1 VNGPELSAT
10 DKVPEAGRT
19 EAGQAVYSRLLLR
32 VYDFYVLGFTS
43 RMIWG
48 CPASRLVAQYDR
60 NVGACHL
67 DVGVGTGYF
76 LDRCRFP
83 VEKPEV
89 VLMDMNRNSLESS
102 ARRIA
107 RYAPEVV
114 VGDVLA
120 PPPFEAG
127 RLDSIG
133 LNYLM
138 HCLPGDVNGGKW
150 RAFANLAPL
159 LRPGG
164 VMFGATVL
172 CEGLELGPAQRKLM
186 GAYQRKGIFDNRT
199 DSLEKLEAGL
209 REQFEQVDV
218 QLSGVVG
225 VFSARQP
232 KPFVPPQPTSH

>member
-1 VNGPELSAT
+1 VNGSELQ
-10 DKVPEAGRT
+10 AGDDRGGPPKEDRT
-19 EAGQAVYSRLLLR
+19 EAGQAVYSPLLLR
-32 VYDFYVLGFTS
+32 VYDLYVLGFTS

-48 CPASRLVAQYDR
+48 CPAPRLVAHYDA
-60 NVGACHL
+60 NVGARHL

-89 VLMDMNRNSLESS
+89 VLMDMNRNSLDSA

-114 VGDVLA
+114 VADVLK

-127 RLDSIG
+127 RFDSIG
-133 LNYLM
+133 LNYLL
-138 HCLPGDVNGGKW
+138 HCLPSDVEGGKW
-150 RAFANLAPL
+150 KAFAQLAPL
-159 LRPGG
+159 LRAGG
-164 VMFGATVL
+164 VLFGATVL
-172 CEGLELGPAQRKLM
+172 CEGLERNLAQRKLM
-186 GAYQRKGIFDNRT
+186 GAYQRKGIFDNGT
-199 DSLEKLEAGL
+199 DSLAKLEAGL
-209 REQFEQVDV
+209 REQFEVVDV

-232 KPFVPPQPTSH
+232 KGK

>member
-1 VNGPELSAT
+1 MNGPEVDAT
-10 DKVPEAGRT
+10 HPTHNRT
-19 EAGQAVYSRLLLR
+19 EAGQAVYSPLLLR
-32 VYDFYVLGFTS
+32 VYDLYVLGFTS
-43 RMIWG
+43 RLIWG
-48 CPASRLVAQYDR
+48 CSPARLVAHYDA
-60 NVGACHL
+60 NVGARHL

-89 VLMDMNRNSLESS
+89 VLMDMNRNSLASS

-114 VGDVLA
+114 VADVLEQ
-120 PPPFEAG
+120 PPFEVG
-127 RLDSIG
+127 RFDSIG

-138 HCLPGDVNGGKW
+138 HCLPADVEGGKW
-150 RAFANLAPL
+150 RAFAKLAPL

-164 VMFGATVL
+164 VLFGATVL
-172 CEGLELGPAQRKLM
+172 CEGLELGLAQRKLM

-199 DSLEKLEAGL
+199 DSLAKLEAGL
-209 REQFEQVDV
+209 REQFESVDV

-225 VFSARQP
+225 LFSARQP
-232 KPFVPPQPTSH
+232 KHA